1 MNIKQFA
8 LSSTLAAVILGAPVA
23 AARAQDAEPEFI
35 NVGSYAIAFPLGDT
49 HDFVPNTSWF
59 GANWE
64 GQWRYKPKTS
74 VGVSLGLQDFFNQSR
89 GTTTFSSGAVTGQ
102 QSRELLLGTIMG
114 IGRYYPGPTL
124 GRGFYLG
131 MGAGGQ
137 FAQQYYQLGVTN
149 PIGRSAFHFAIAPE
163 LGVVTPIME
172 DLDVVFTARL
182 TATTAAGNYLG
193 GGARNFKFITLGVG
207 MAER

>member
-1 MNIKQFA
+1 MNTKHVA
-8 LSSTLAAVILGAPVA
+8 LGVAVAIASLGVSIDP
-23 AARAQDAEPEFI
+23 ARAQDAEPPFI

-49 HDFVPNTSWF
+49 HNFVPNVSWF

-74 VGVSLGLQDFFNQSR
+74 VGVSLGLQDFFDQTR

-102 QSRELLLGTIMG
+102 QSRELLLGTVMG

-124 GRGFYLG
+124 GRGFYAGL
-131 MGAGGQ
+131 GAGGQ

-149 PIGRSAFHFAIAPE
+149 PIGRSAFHLAIAPE
-163 LGVVTPIME
+163 VGVVTPIME
-172 DLDVVFTARL
+172 GLDAVFIARF
-182 TATTAAGNYLG
+182 TATTSNGNYLG

>member
-1 MNIKQFA
+1 MNPTRFA
-8 LSSTLAAVILGAPVA
+8 LVTAFAAGLTAGVGRTS
-23 AARAQDAEPEFI
+23 RAQDVDPPFI

-49 HDFVPNTSWF
+49 HNFVPNVSWF

-64 GQWRYKPKTS
+64 GQWRYKPKTT
-74 VGVSLGLQDFFNQSR
+74 VGVTLGLQDFFDQTR
-89 GTTTFSSGAVTGQ
+89 GTTNFSSGAVTGQ
-102 QSRELLLGTIMG
+102 QSRELLLGTLMG

-124 GRGFYLG
+124 GRGPYVGL
-131 MGAGGQ
+131 GAGGQ

-163 LGVVTPIME
+163 IGVVTPIME
-172 DLDVVFTARL
+172 GLDAVFTARF

-193 GGARNFKFITLGVG
+193 GGARNFKFITLGFG

>member
-1 MNIKQFA
+1 MNRKQLA
-8 LSSTLAAVILGAPVA
+8 LRAAVAASVVGAPIA
-23 AARAQDAEPEFI
+23 ALRAQDAEPPFI

-49 HDFVPNTSWF
+49 RDFVRNVSWF
-59 GANWE
+59 VANWE

-74 VGVSLGLQDFFNQSR
+74 VGVSLGLQDFFDQTR

-102 QSRELLLGTIMG
+102 QSRELLLGTVMG

-124 GRGFYLG
+124 GRGFYAGL
-131 MGAGGQ
+131 GAGGQ

-163 LGVVTPIME
+163 VGVVTPIME
-172 DLDVVFTARL
+172 GLDAVFTARF

-193 GGARNFKFITLGVG
+193 GGARSFKFITLGIG

>member
-1 MNIKQFA
+1 
-8 LSSTLAAVILGAPVA
+8 
-23 AARAQDAEPEFI
+23 
-35 NVGSYAIAFPLGDT
+35 
-49 HDFVPNTSWF
+49 
-59 GANWE
+59 
-64 GQWRYKPKTS
+64 S

-137 FAQQYYQLGVTN
+137 FAQQYYQLGVTK

-172 DLDVVFTARL
+172 DLDVVFTARF

-207 MAER
+207 MAEREPGHTVGESPWRSHPTRRGGRSTGRVRVPTKRRRDIGDRLLRADAVPC

>member
-1 MNIKQFA
+1 MKSKHFA
-8 LSSTLAAVILGAPVA
+8 VGAALAASIVVAPIA
-23 AARAQDAEPEFI
+23 AARAQDAEPPFI
-35 NVGSYAIAFPLGDT
+35 NIGSYAIAIPLGDT
-49 HDFVPNTSWF
+49 LDFVPNLSWF

-74 VGVSLGLQDFFNQSR
+74 VGVSLGLQDFFDQTH

-102 QSRELLLGTIMG
+102 QSRELLLGTVMG
-114 IGRYYPGPTL
+114 IGRYYPGSTL
-124 GRGFYLG
+124 GRGPYLG
-131 MGAGGQ
+131 LGAGGQ

-149 PIGRSAFHFAIAPE
+149 PIGRSAFHLAIAPE
-163 LGVVTPIME
+163 IGVVTPIME
-172 DLDVVFTARL
+172 GLDAVFTARF

-193 GGARNFKFITLGVG
+193 GGARSFKYITLGVG